1 MKKRPITTLF
11 MLESLDGK
19 ISSGNT
25 DELDADKDWCEI
37 DGVKEGLHQY
47 YEIEAT
53 TDYFSLNTGR
63 VMAKIGVNDRK
74 EYHNKV
80 EIKFVIIDNKP
91 HLNEN
96 GIDYLCNWVES
107 LILVTTNKNHIAYSL
122 TDKYDN
128 LDILYYEELDL
139 TELLEDLY
147 SKYNAERLTI
157 QSGGSLNG
165 LFLRN
170 NLIDYVNI
178 VIAPLLVGG
187 KDVSTLID
195 GEAISSSEELNK
207 LKALELIE
215 CNQLDNSYVQLKYKV
230 KNKSEKYKWIKNSMP
245 LNIQVK
251 QVYGIIFSDEGN
263 IVLRVD
269 NNKYKLTGGK
279 PEDKDINY
287 LETLKRECFEE
298 LNIEITDIYYLGYML
313 VEEESNYAQL
323 RMIAKIKNIG
333 EVRPDLD
340 TGKKYKR
347 FMCLQKNAKKYL
359 NYKDTAGNMMIDDA
373 IKLANEKYSFKLQ
386 NKEYYF

>member
-37 DGVKEGLHQY
+37 EGVKEGLHQY

-74 EYHNKV
+74 EYHSKIEV
-80 EIKFVIIDNKP
+80 KFVIIDNKP

-96 GIDYLCNWVES
+96 GIDYICNWVES

-122 TDKYDN
+122 TDKYEN

-139 TELLEDLY
+139 TRLLEDLY
-147 SKYNAERLTI
+147 SKYNAERVTI
-157 QSGGSLNG
+157 QSGGNLNG

-195 GEAISSSEELNK
+195 GEAISHSEELNK
-207 LKALELIE
+207 LKALELLE
-215 CNQLDNSYVQLKYKV
+215 CKQLDNSYIQLKYKV
-230 KNKSEKYKWIKNSMP
+230 K
-245 LNIQVK
+245 
-251 QVYGIIFSDEGN
+251 
-263 IVLRVD
+263 R
-269 NNKYKLTGGK
+269 
-279 PEDKDINY
+279 
-287 LETLKRECFEE
+287 
-298 LNIEITDIYYLGYML
+298 
-313 VEEESNYAQL
+313 
-323 RMIAKIKNIG
+323 
-333 EVRPDLD
+333 
-340 TGKKYKR
+340 
-347 FMCLQKNAKKYL
+347 
-359 NYKDTAGNMMIDDA
+359 
-373 IKLANEKYSFKLQ
+373 
-386 NKEYYF
+386 